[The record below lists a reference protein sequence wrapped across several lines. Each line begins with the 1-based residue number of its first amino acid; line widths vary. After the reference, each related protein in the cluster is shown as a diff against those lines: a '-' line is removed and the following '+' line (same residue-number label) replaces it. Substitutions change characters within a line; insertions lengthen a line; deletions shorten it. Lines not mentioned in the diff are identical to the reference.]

1 MQKLKNL
8 FFVLMLLTAC
18 AANVHAAYD
27 GSDANV
33 GGKVFMDGVIYEVVD
48 DDKSVFGW
56 QTNGGYPFMIAYAAY
71 QGINSA
77 VIRANMTY
85 NNKNYKVLISPGSK
99 TERTYENR
107 KGFSGCTN
115 LESVTIVFPET
126 GENGLN
132 QIPEYCFNGYTSLES
147 LDLPEGIREIGY
159 RAFQHLSSLKTINL
173 PNTLTKIQGH
183 FLCDC
188 PQITSLVIPYN
199 VTNIDGAFLHGCDN
213 LTSVYLLGP
222 ASALQASDGVIENS
236 TFGPYAFD
244 SSPTKHAHVHDCT
257 FYVNG
262 KKEFVNYI
270 LASSGDEHVWARV
283 NRYTLDSSDAWADN
297 YEPARVTAAEIESWG
312 MPAGAPANMTAEG
325 AVAAY
330 EAALNAGAKYNYLGS
345 ENTEFYGSS
354 TMWANVS
361 GTYPAS
367 GKGYRNQYIFDIPSE
382 REFAGG
388 KWVTACFPF
397 GVSNVEGI
405 FGAGTKVA
413 VLYDATATSMIEN
426 GKLVGWYHMK
436 FKLVNTIEADKPYLI
451 KPAQTVNYKMFSSD
465 NANVQEMTQA
475 HWTKDVRTE
484 VNEISKWT
492 KDYEN
497 GTVIEAPVAGQVH
510 MVGNYLKRPLTKS
523 EFIFKSYTNG
533 SIETGRIYKIA
544 NTGTTTNEP
553 YRCFFQVYEDDVQV
567 SYAKVGD
574 FDMFEDITGIQQL
587 DAEATNEL
595 REEFNPQIFNM
606 QGVRMNVNSVDE
618 LPRGLYIVNGKK
630 MLVK

>member
-18 AANVHAAYD
+18 VANMHAATVQPD
-27 GSDANV
+27 TNQGA
-33 GGKVFMDGVIYEVVD
+33 KVFMDGVIYEVVLD
-48 DDKSVFGW
+48 DQSVFGW
-56 QTNGGYPFMIAYAAY
+56 QLNGGWPFMIAYAAY

-77 VIRANMTY
+77 VVRANMTY
-85 NNKNYKVLISPGSK
+85 NNRNYKVFISPGST
-99 TERTYENR
+99 TEKTYELG

-115 LESVTIVFPET
+115 LESISFVYPET
-126 GENGLN
+126 GQNGLT
-132 QIPEYCFNGYTSLES
+132 QIPDYCFNGCTALES
-147 LDLPEGIREIGY
+147 LDIPEGMTEIGY
-159 RAFQHLSSLKTINL
+159 RALQHLTGLKTINL
-173 PNTLTKIQGH
+173 PNSLKTIRGH

-188 PQITSLVIPYN
+188 QLVTSLVIPYN
-199 VTNIDGAFLHGCDN
+199 VSKIDGAFLHGCDN
-213 LTSVYLLGP
+213 LRSVYLLGP
-222 ASALQASDGVIENS
+222 AAALQGSDGVVENS

-270 LASSGDEHVWARV
+270 LASSGGEHVWARV

-297 YEPARVTAAEIESWG
+297 YEPARVTAAEITSWG
-312 MPAGAPANMTAEG
+312 MPSGAPANMTAEG
-325 AVAAY
+325 AVEAY
-330 EAALNAGAKYNYLGS
+330 EEALNEGAKYNYLGS

-354 TMWANVS
+354 TMWAAVS
-361 GTYPAS
+361 DTYPAS

-382 REFAGG
+382 LEFTGG

-397 GVSNVEGI
+397 GVSDVEGT
-405 FGAGTKVA
+405 FGTGTKVA
-413 VLYDATATSMIEN
+413 ELYDATATSMIDN

-436 FKLVNTIEADKPYLI
+436 FKLVNTIEPDKPYLI
-451 KPAQTVNYKMFSSD
+451 KPAQTVNYKMLTSD

-484 VNEISKWT
+484 VDEISTWY
-492 KDYEN
+492 KDYV
-497 GTVIEAPVAGQVH
+497 GGKVIDAPVAGQVH

-523 EFIFKSYTNG
+523 EFIFKSYTDG
-533 SIETGRIYKIA
+533 TIETGRIYKIA
-544 NTGTTTNEP
+544 NTGTTTNQP
-553 YRCFFQVYEDDVQV
+553 YRCFFQIYEDEVQV
-567 SYAKVGD
+567 SNAKMGD
-574 FDMFEDITGIQQL
+574 FDLFEEITGIQQL

-595 REEFNPQIFNM
+595 RDEFNPQIFNM
-606 QGVRMNVNSVDE
+606 QGIRMNVSSVDE
-618 LPRGLYIVNGKK
+618 LPHGLYIVNGKK